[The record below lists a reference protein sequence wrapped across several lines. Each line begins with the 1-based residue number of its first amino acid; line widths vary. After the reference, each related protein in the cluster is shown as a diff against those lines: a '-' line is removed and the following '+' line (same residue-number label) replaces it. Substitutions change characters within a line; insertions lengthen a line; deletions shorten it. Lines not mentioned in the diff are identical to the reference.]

1 MVFRSSLRGTILF
14 TISLFL
20 IFHLVPELVEGF
32 FILFCIFSF
41 FFVFLHHES
50 IWTDNIGY
58 DCIDGGAD
66 D

>member
-1 MVFRSSLRGTILF
+1 MKKVFLSSILF
-14 TISLFL
+14 FS
-20 IFHLVPELVEGF
+20 F
-32 FILFCIFSF
+32 FILHFSF